1 MKTDLQK
8 FVISTALMNDDLF
21 GKNGAKHELGEN
33 KIDFIVSVAK
43 IIGMFSMFF
52 IPTLA
57 VWIIIATLSILIFG
71 AMGMGAYF
79 IGFFGTVIVGLFSLF
94 MNTTIFFEGDTE
106 NGEKIPSPYEKEK
119 QRVAQ
124 LWQRRREL
132 LRFIHVE
139 SELYE
144 HSQAREIAPLLIAR
158 VRKHNKMIEEGSRL
172 IALQETLDRN
182 SRSKLAPR
190 LAESITE
197 KVKAEHQDLKNR
209 METYEVMREMRADMS
224 LDITAALMDIEDLNK
239 SDLDQFLSEKQ
250 EALQFLAGG
259 KNESDEQS
267 VG

>member
-33 KIDFIVSVAK
+33 KTDFIVSVAK

-71 AMGMGAYF
+71 GVGMGAYLL
-79 IGFFGTVIVGLFSLF
+79 GFFGTVIVGLFSLL

-250 EALQFLAGG
+250 EALQLLAGG